1 MYKYSPSE
9 NSFYPDAL
17 LDVYEEAGS
26 LPDDIFDVPEE
37 LFRTYTAEP
46 PPGKMRVAGADGLP
60 AWADI
65 PPPTPEQLKE
75 QAEQRRSSLK
85 SQADAEIAWR
95 QDAVDA
101 GIATDEEASEL
112 ADWKKYRV
120 LLMRTDLSKAPDIDW
135 PVKPGSRAS

>member
-9 NSFYPDAL
+9 NSFYPDDL

-26 LPDDIFDVPEE
+26 LPDDLFDAPEE

-46 PPGKMRVAGADGLP
+46 PPGKFRAAGPDGLP
-60 AWADI
+60 MWADI

-75 QAEQRRSSLK
+75 QAEQLRNSLK
-85 SQADAEIAWR
+85 GQVDAEIAWR

-101 GIATDEEASEL
+101 GIATEQEAREL
-112 ADWKKYRV
+112 MAWKKYRV
-120 LLMRTDLSKAPDIDW
+120 LLMRIDTSKAPDINW
-135 PVKPGSRAS
+135 PEKP

>member
-26 LPDDIFDVPEE
+26 LPDDLIDATEE

-46 PPGKMRVAGADGLP
+46 PPGKMRVAGTDGLP
-60 AWADI
+60 TWADI

-85 SQADAEIAWR
+85 SQADSEIAWR

-101 GIATDEEASEL
+101 DIATEQEVADL
-112 ADWKKYRV
+112 AAWKKYRV
-120 LLMRTDLSKAPDIDW
+120 LLMRIDTSKAPDIEW
-135 PVKPGSRAS
+135 PSEPQPQ